1 LILNQPA
8 EIGPRREADH
18 PVAALERLRRRILV
32 VTTLGYIG
40 CFAVWTIFAIIG
52 VEIQRQYGLSD
63 TEFGLLVGAPFLSGS
78 LMRVVLGVWAD
89 RHGGRRLFVSVM
101 IIAAV
106 ATWFVA
112 DATTFP
118 TILVAGLGTGIA
130 GGCSAVGL
138 SYITRWYP
146 RERHGTALG
155 ILGAGNAGS
164 VITKLG
170 APWVM
175 LAYGWQGVA
184 RLWALLLLCAAA
196 VFWLGS
202 AEDPHQAARRAAG
215 QPTALLARQVEPLRR
230 LQVWRFGLYY
240 FFVFGGYVALSVWL
254 PRYLIAVYGL
264 DIRMA
269 AAIAIAFSLPAGL
282 LRVLG
287 GILSDRYGARK
298 VMYWSFIGSLVCTFI
313 LSYPATDYTI
323 HGLHGEL
330 RFTIATGLP
339 LFITILVIQAFFMAL
354 GKAAV
359 FKHIPVYYPDQV
371 GVVGGAVGAIGGLGG
386 FLLPLAFGLMNDLAD
401 VWTSC
406 FMLLFG
412 IAVVNLLWMHFAI
425 RRQERAAAPEIADF
439 RFLPELQ
446 ASGGQA
452 GSEPG
457 LMADGPF
464 PAQSDVQAREVGLA
478 MSNPEHF

>member
-1 LILNQPA
+1 MPRQDA
-8 EIGPRREADH
+8 ED
-18 PVAALERLRRRILV
+18 PVAGLERLRRRVLV
-32 VTTLGYIG
+32 VTTVGYIG

-63 TEFGLLVGAPFLSGS
+63 TQFGLLLGVPFLSGS

-89 RHGGRRLFVSVM
+89 RHGGRRLFFGVM

-112 DATTFP
+112 DATTVP
-118 TILVAGLGTGIA
+118 TILVAGLGTGFA

-146 RERHGTALG
+146 KERHGTALG

-164 VITKLG
+164 AITKLG

-184 RLWALLLLCAAA
+184 RLWALILLCTAA

-202 AEDPHQAARRAAG
+202 AEDPKQTARRAAG
-215 QPTALLARQVEPLRR
+215 EPAALLKRQVEPLRR

-240 FFVFGGYVALSVWL
+240 FFAFGGYVALTVWL
-254 PRYLIAVYGL
+254 PRYLIGVYSL

-269 AAIAIAFSLPAGL
+269 AAIAVAFSLPAGL

-287 GILSDRYGARK
+287 GVLSDRYGART
-298 VMYWSFIGSLVCTFI
+298 VMYWSFIGSLFCTFI
-313 LSYPATDYTI
+313 LSYLATDYTV

-339 LFITILVIQAFFMAL
+339 VFIIMLMALGFFMAL

-386 FLLPLAFGLMNDLAD
+386 FVLPLAFGVMTDFAD

-412 IAVVNLLWMHFAI
+412 IASVNLVWMHFAI
-425 RRQERAAAPEIADF
+425 RRQERAVAPEIADF

-446 ASGGQA
+446 PTSELGGKQ
-452 GSEPG
+452 P
-457 LMADGPF
+457 
-464 PAQSDVQAREVGLA
+464 
-478 MSNPEHF
+478 

>member
-1 LILNQPA
+1 MSRRIECPGA
-8 EIGPRREADH
+8 AKEVGEISPSLTGEPRSD
-18 PVAALERLRRRILV
+18 AAERLRRRILV
-32 VTTLGYIG
+32 ATTLGYIG

-63 TEFGLLVGAPFLSGS
+63 TEFGLLVGIPFLSGS

-89 RHGGRRLFVSVM
+89 RHGGRRLFLGVM

-112 DATTFP
+112 DATTVP
-118 TILVAGLGTGIA
+118 TILMAGLGTGIA

-146 RERHGTALG
+146 KERHGTALG
-155 ILGAGNAGS
+155 ILGAGNVGS
-164 VITKLG
+164 AITKLG

-184 RLWALLLLCAAA
+184 RLWALLLLGTAA

-202 AEDPHQAARRAAG
+202 AEDPTQAARRASG
-215 QPTALLARQVEPLRR
+215 QPAALLARQVEPLRR

-254 PRYLIAVYGL
+254 PRYLMAVYGL
-264 DIRMA
+264 DIRVA

-287 GILSDRYGARK
+287 GMLSDRYGARR

-313 LSYPATDYTI
+313 LSYPPTDYAV
-323 HGLHGEL
+323 HGVSGQL

-339 LFITILVIQAFFMAL
+339 VFIMMLIAQGFFMAL

-359 FKHIPVYYPDQV
+359 FKHIPVYFPDQV
-371 GVVGGAVGAIGGLGG
+371 GAVGGAVGAIGGLGG
-386 FLLPLAFGLMNDLAD
+386 FVLPLAFGMMNDLAD

-412 IAVVNLLWMHFAI
+412 IASVNLLWMNFAI
-425 RRQERAAAPEIADF
+425 RRQERVSAPQLEQL
-439 RFLPELQ
+439 RFLPEL
-446 ASGGQA
+446 
-452 GSEPG
+452 EPRAEDTRRTEG
-457 LMADGPF
+457 
-464 PAQSDVQAREVGLA
+464 
-478 MSNPEHF
+478 

>member
-1 LILNQPA
+1 MAVNQSA
-8 EIGPRREADH
+8 EIMPRQDAED
-18 PVAALERLRRRILV
+18 PVAGLERLRRRVLV
-32 VTTLGYIG
+32 VTTVGYIG

-63 TEFGLLVGAPFLSGS
+63 TQFGLLLGVPFLSGS

-89 RHGGRRLFVSVM
+89 RHGGRRLFFGVM

-112 DATTFP
+112 NATTVSM
-118 TILVAGLGTGIA
+118 ILVAGLGTGFA

-164 VITKLG
+164 AITKLG

-184 RLWALLLLCAAA
+184 RLWALMLLCTAAI
-196 VFWLGS
+196 FWLGS
-202 AEDPHQAARRAAG
+202 AEDPKQTARRAAG
-215 QPTALLARQVEPLRR
+215 EPAALLKRQIEPLRR

-240 FFVFGGYVALSVWL
+240 FFAFGGYVALTVWL
-254 PRYLIAVYGL
+254 PRYLIGVYSL

-269 AAIAIAFSLPAGL
+269 AAIAVAFSLPAGL

-287 GILSDRYGARK
+287 GVLSDRYGART

-313 LSYPATDYTI
+313 LSYPATDYTV

-339 LFITILVIQAFFMAL
+339 VFIIMLIVLGFFMAL

-386 FLLPLAFGLMNDLAD
+386 FVLPLTFGLMTDLAD

-412 IAVVNLLWMHFAI
+412 IASVNLVWMHFAI
-425 RRQERAAAPEIADF
+425 RRQERAVAPEIADF

-446 ASGGQA
+446 PTSELGGKQ
-452 GSEPG
+452 P
-457 LMADGPF
+457 
-464 PAQSDVQAREVGLA
+464 
-478 MSNPEHF
+478 

>member
-1 LILNQPA
+1 
-8 EIGPRREADH
+8 
-18 PVAALERLRRRILV
+18 VMV
-32 VTTLGYIG
+32 V
-40 CFAVWTIFAIIG
+40 
-52 VEIQRQYGLSD
+52 
-63 TEFGLLVGAPFLSGS
+63 
-78 LMRVVLGVWAD
+78 
-89 RHGGRRLFVSVM
+89 
-101 IIAAV
+101 AAV

-112 DATTFP
+112 DATTVP
-118 TILVAGLGTGIA
+118 TILVAGLGTGFA

-164 VITKLG
+164 AITKLG

-184 RLWALLLLCAAA
+184 RLWALMLLCTAA

-202 AEDPHQAARRAAG
+202 AEDPKQAARRAAG
-215 QPTALLARQVEPLRR
+215 EPAALLKRQIEPLRR

-240 FFVFGGYVALSVWL
+240 FFAFGGYVALTVWL
-254 PRYLIAVYGL
+254 PRYLIGVYSL

-269 AAIAIAFSLPAGL
+269 AAIAVAFSLPAGL

-287 GILSDRYGARK
+287 GVLSDRYGART

-313 LSYPATDYTI
+313 LSYPATDYTV

-339 LFITILVIQAFFMAL
+339 VFIIMLMVLGFFMAL

-386 FLLPLAFGLMNDLAD
+386 FVLPLTFGLMTDLAD

-412 IAVVNLLWMHFAI
+412 IASVNLFWMHFAI
-425 RRQERAAAPEIADF
+425 RRQEWAAAPEIADF

-446 ASGGQA
+446 PTSELGGKQ
-452 GSEPG
+452 P
-457 LMADGPF
+457 
-464 PAQSDVQAREVGLA
+464 
-478 MSNPEHF
+478 